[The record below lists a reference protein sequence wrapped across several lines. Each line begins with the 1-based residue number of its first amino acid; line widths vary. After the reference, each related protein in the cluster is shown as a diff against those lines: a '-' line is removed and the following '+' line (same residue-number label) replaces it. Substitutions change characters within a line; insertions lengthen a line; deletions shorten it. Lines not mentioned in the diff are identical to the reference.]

1 MKLVNY
7 KCFRREIIITLGN
20 NVCVFTRFE
29 MDNKIDYSVLKDYV
43 QNLDLKSKLNLK
55 IQITVK
61 SFIKAEIES
70 SNPRINTVIKFET
83 KKIIE
88 GSRQLVNFLL
98 VK

>member
-29 MDNKIDYSVLKDYV
+29 MENKIDYSVLKDYV
-43 QNLDLKSKLNLK
+43 QDLYFIAITNLE

-61 SFIKAEIES
+61 SFIKAEIQG
-70 SNPRINTVIKFET
+70 SNTGIKFET
-83 KKIIE
+83 TKTIK